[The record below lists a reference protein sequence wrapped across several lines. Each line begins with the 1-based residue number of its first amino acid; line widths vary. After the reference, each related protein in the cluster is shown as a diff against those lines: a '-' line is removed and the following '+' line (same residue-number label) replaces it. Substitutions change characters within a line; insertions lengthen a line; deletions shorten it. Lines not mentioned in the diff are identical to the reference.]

1 MFNNSKQRAK
11 EKLNRYVIKQTP
23 FNWILTGSLLVGGLT
38 ALGQIAPTYA
48 QQLAQRNVEDELI
61 NEVVEAPPEVLA
73 AIREAPFSEVFDLN
87 IPTGEPGYAIKDK
100 DYNPRYDGVGLYTL
114 WGDVPE
120 RDILQLSVFYCFRN
134 RALENAELEKVTLL
148 DGDQELVTIEQKIV
162 TTQAEE
168 VETTPAYYETT
179 TFFSDPFYSP
189 YWGGGYYRRS
199 SPFSRRTV
207 QSTYDPAENC
217 SVGGGRFDLMPA
229 RDALAQL
236 PNKTLN
242 VKLLFSNGR
251 TENWRLGGGT
261 VERMK
266 EFPSLQ

>member
-1 MFNNSKQRAK
+1 MFNNSKKRA
-11 EKLNRYVIKQTP
+11 EDVPNRYLTKQTA
-23 FNWILTGSLLVGGLT
+23 LKMLLASGLLASGMT
-38 ALGQIAPTYA
+38 VLGQVTPGYA
-48 QQLAQRNVEDELI
+48 QRLAQRNVEDELI

-100 DYNPRYDGVGLYTL
+100 DFNPRYDGVGLYTL

-134 RALENAELEKVTLL
+134 RALANAELENITLL
-148 DGDQELVTIEQKIV
+148 DGEQELVTIDQKLV

-189 YWGGGYYRRS
+189 YWGGGYHRRS
-199 SPFSRRTV
+199 SPFPARTV
-207 QSTYDPAENC
+207 QSTYVPAENC
-217 SVGGGRFDLMPA
+217 SVGGGRFDLA
-229 RDALAQL
+229 SVRGKIAQL
-236 PNKTLN
+236 PNKTLT

-251 TENWRLGGGT
+251 VENWRLGGGT

-266 EFPSLQ
+266 AFPSLQ